1 MNNTMKNEMTFRYA
15 LSVLEEQFDST
26 YRGISTVKEMTTDL
40 MSAISF
46 EGENPETVYHRFETK
61 VGPNTIVKEDQVIAL
76 AQHYVWTFLMNYTLK
91 ELQQRV
97 NNLIEQ
103 QGEDAHCAAW
113 IYTKD
118 DCYVRDLDGE
128 LNYDLNVDEPE
139 VVERI
144 FNDVGNIDYI
154 YQVIQECVDESTEEQ
169 YMEYQQEL
177 SAS

>member
-1 MNNTMKNEMTFRYA
+1 
-15 LSVLEEQFDST
+15 
-26 YRGISTVKEMTTDL
+26 
-40 MSAISF
+40 
-46 EGENPETVYHRFETK
+46 
-61 VGPNTIVKEDQVIAL
+61 
-76 AQHYVWTFLMNYTLK
+76 MNYTLK

-113 IYTKD
+113 IYTKE
-118 DCYVRDLDGE
+118 DCHLRDVDGE

-144 FNDVGNIDYI
+144 FDDVGNIDYI
-154 YQVIQECVDESTEEQ
+154 YQVIQECVDEATEEQ

-177 SAS
+177 QESV